1 VASHYTQ
8 PARRLEKAAALA
20 IYSALACVFFAL
32 PLLAGFSECRIGYYS
47 NGDPQVYIW
56 GLAWYPYALSHGLDP
71 IFTKVAWT
79 PAGYN
84 LAWSTTVPALSIL
97 AWPATRL
104 FSPMVSY
111 NLLTISA
118 PVFGAFFTF
127 LLCRYLAGT
136 FWPALVGGYVFGFS
150 PYEMTELPS
159 HLLLAI
165 IAFAPLAAY
174 LVCLFMGGLLSRA
187 KLVVLLTAVL
197 AIQFL
202 VFPEVAATGTL
213 FGAAAIFF
221 ARQFSGDSFKERVGP
236 LLKCLAWSYGAAALL
251 LAGYL
256 KNLIANSRYFPL
268 YNPAHASTDLLDFF
282 VPHQDNLIAHVPGV
296 SALSTRVDWFF
307 EPSAF
312 VGLLPLVALLFAL
325 SYPDRRTAKILIALM
340 VTISVAALGPVLHLA
355 GRTVLPL
362 PWLLVLPMPLI
373 NNSLPV
379 RFPMYL
385 FLVMGIAT
393 ALWLGEPRHG
403 KRWLLAGLMLIT
415 LLPDLNR
422 ANYVVRED
430 IPGFFRN
437 RLYERWISKDETVVI
452 LPYGHDGPCMLWQA
466 AADFHFR
473 MAQGYLLGGESI
485 PPSFESWPI
494 VEALEAGLPYI
505 SDFKEQFRTF
515 LAAHDVH
522 TILVQEQSESAFEEL
537 LSSLD
542 ARRTAVSGVVLY
554 QVNPESLAPLASV
567 TADAIGSRY
576 NFDRFAL
583 LGKAAQQW
591 LARGLR
597 ADKLNPFPAV
607 EMGMLPRAVTG
618 YPWPVQTSGYGIQV
632 LLTHSAHARAAVE
645 WIMRHYHVR
654 YRLAA
659 ELGPA
664 PVAAATKTGVWFGPW
679 SGGRIALGIV
689 GSRDTITDTVDRYE
703 ANSDQVYY
711 PYPLP
716 YERAGSE
723 PTGQNLLIMIF
734 RPEVLMGIEFG
745 GPSTRAPSLRPSL
758 HAPSR

>member
-1 VASHYTQ
+1 MATHFTQ

-20 IYSALACVFFAL
+20 IYSALAFVFFAL
-32 PLLAGFSECRIGYYS
+32 PLLAGFSECRIGYYT

-71 IFTKVAWT
+71 IFTKVAWA

-104 FSPMVSY
+104 FSTMVSY

-118 PVFGAFFTF
+118 PVFGAFITF

-136 FWPALVGGYVFGFS
+136 FWPALVGGYIFGFS
-150 PYEMTELPS
+150 PYELTELPS

-165 IAFAPLAAY
+165 IAFAPLAVY
-174 LVCLFMGGLLSRA
+174 LVCLFMGGLLSRP

-268 YNPAHASTDLLDFF
+268 YNPAHASTDLFDFF

-296 SALSTRVDWFF
+296 SALSMQVDWFF

-325 SYPDRRTAKILIALM
+325 SYPDRRTAKILSALM

-393 ALWLGEPRHG
+393 ALWLSEPGRRHG
-403 KRWLLAGLMLIT
+403 KRWLLAGLMLLT

-430 IPGFFRN
+430 IPNFFRN
-437 RLYERWISKDETVVI
+437 RLYERWISKNETVVI

-466 AADFHFR
+466 AADFYFR
-473 MAQGYLLGGESI
+473 MAQGYLLGGDSI
-485 PPSFESWPI
+485 PTSFEGWPI
-494 VEALEAGLPYI
+494 VRALEAHLPYI
-505 SDFKEQFRTF
+505 PEYKEQFRAF

-522 TILVQEQSESAFEEL
+522 TILVQERYESEFVNL
-537 LSSLD
+537 LTTLD
-542 ARRTAVSGVVLY
+542 ARRTAVGGVAVY
-554 QVNPESLAPLASV
+554 RITPESLGPFASV
-567 TADAIGSRY
+567 TAQTMGERY
-576 NFDRFAL
+576 NLDRFEL
-583 LGKAAQQW
+583 LVRAAQQW
-591 LARGLR
+591 LNRGLPV
-597 ADKLNPFPAV
+597 DELNPFTAS
-607 EMGMLPRAVTG
+607 EMGMVPRAITG
-618 YPWPVQTSGYGIQV
+618 YPWPAQIPGYGIQT
-632 LLTHSAHARAAVE
+632 LLTHSAHARSDVE
-645 WIMRHYHVR
+645 WIMRHHHVR

-664 PVAAATKTGVWFGPW
+664 PIAAATATGVWFGPW
-679 SGGRIALGIV
+679 PGGRIALGIA
-689 GSRDTITDTVDRYE
+689 GSRDTISDTAERYE
-703 ANSDQVYY
+703 AKADRVYY

-723 PTGQNLLIMIF
+723 PAGQNLLVMVF
-734 RPEVLMGIEFG
+734 RPEVLMGIDFG
-745 GPSTRAPSLRPSL
+745 GPSTRAPRLRP
-758 HAPSR
+758 